1 MAVKNTVHGNRAV
14 LKLDGEVI
22 GIVQNVDFNDSFGL
36 QKLSGI
42 GDREGQELVDGET
55 DYSFNFTKSF
65 VYGDR
70 LVDKG
75 FHPTSTNPLTG
86 VEFEMEIY
94 DKISGRTLE
103 YYSGCKINTVGRSY
117 GKHAIVMEN
126 ASGMALSKLK

>member
-55 DYSFNFTKSF
+55 DYSFNLTKSF

-75 FHPTSTNPLTG
+75 FSPTSTDPLTG
-86 VEFEMEIY
+86 VEFELEIY

-103 YYSGCKINTVGRSY
+103 HYSGCKINTVGRSY
-117 GKHAIVMEN
+117 GKHAIIMEN